1 MNQYLRELELER
13 EVRREARAEALK
25 EGREEGRKEGRKEG
39 MALTLEI
46 IRLYNSGVGIEDI
59 TQKLNVSIEDVETV
73 VKQL

>member
-25 EGREEGRKEGRKEG
+25 EGREEGRKEG

-46 IRLYNSGVGIEDI
+46 IELYNSGVGIEDI

>member
-25 EGREEGRKEGRKEG
+25 EGREEGRKEG